1 LDHCCL
7 FDACRFFMDTTSV
20 SLLRR
25 LREPDQ
31 EAAWARFVQLYA
43 PLIFHW
49 GKEQGLTATDAA
61 DLVQEVLAVL
71 VAKLPEFEYDPQ
83 HRFRGWLK
91 KITVNRGRDF
101 RRRNTLRSAESLDE
115 SVHGVGVASQV
126 DLFEESEY
134 RVFLVRR
141 AAELMQAEFG
151 ATRWQACWR
160 HIVEGKTAAEVARD
174 LGISVNMVYLA
185 KSRVL
190 ARLREELDRLV

>member
-1 LDHCCL
+1 
-7 FDACRFFMDTTSV
+7 MDSSSV

-31 EAAWARFVQLYA
+31 EAAWTRFVQLYV

-49 GKEQGLTATDAA
+49 GKEQGLNATDAA
-61 DLVQEVLAVL
+61 DLVQELPAVL

-141 AAELMQAEFG
+141 AAKLMQAEFG
-151 ATRWQACWR
+151 ATSWQACWS
-160 HIVEGKTAAEVARD
+160 HIVEGKTAVEVARD

-185 KSRVL
+185 KWRVL
-190 ARLREELDRLV
+190 ARLRDELDRLV